1 MKRYLIQLIEN
12 SPNRRISYHEFMEAA
27 LYAPVLGYYQRSQEK
42 IGKAGDFYTSG
53 NLGDAFG
60 RGLGRWF
67 IHLFKEHGVP
77 LHIMEV
83 GAGSGKLAHDI
94 MQFIKENEPRIWEQ
108 LSYTAVETSPFH
120 KQLHMRRMADT
131 KQAVM
136 ADNLESI
143 SEIKGIIF
151 SNELFDAL
159 PVHLIEMTDGV
170 LTEVFITHRHGRFME
185 ERAPL
190 ENQEIIQYL
199 DEKKMILQEK
209 QRYEVPLEMIREYRK
224 MAERLASGILLT
236 IDYGYTDEEWKRAE
250 HHRGSLRGYYR
261 HAMTENVL
269 HDPGEKDLT
278 THIHFDTLIKQGESF
293 GLEQDKL
300 YSQTEF
306 LLKTGLLRELQDH
319 SEADPFSERNIHNR
333 AIRSLVTP
341 GGLSDHFRVLV
352 QMKNVEGKRPLFEM

>member
-1 MKRYLIQLIEN
+1 MEKYLMQLIEN

-94 MQFIKENEPRIWEQ
+94 MQYIKEKEPRIWEH
-108 LSYTAVETSPFH
+108 LSYTAVERSFFH
-120 KQLHMRRMADT
+120 KQLQMRRLDDT

-136 ADNLESI
+136 AGSLEAI
-143 SEIKGIIF
+143 SEVKGIIF

-159 PVHLIEMTDGV
+159 PVHLIEMTDGI
-170 LTEVFITHRHGRFME
+170 LTEVFITHSDGRFKE
-185 ERAPL
+185 ERVPL
-190 ENQEIIQYL
+190 ENQEIIRYL
-199 DEKKMILQEK
+199 EEKNLILQEK
-209 QRYEVPLEMIREYRK
+209 QRYEVPLEMVREYRK
-224 MAERLASGILLT
+224 MAECLVSGILLT
-236 IDYGYTDEEWKRAE
+236 IDYGYTDEEWKRVE

-261 HAMTENVL
+261 HTMAESVL
-269 HDPGEKDLT
+269 NDPGEMDMT

-319 SEADPFSERNIHNR
+319 SEADPFSERNTRNR
-333 AIRSLVTP
+333 AIRSLLTP

-352 QMKNVEGKRPLFEM
+352 QTKNIEGKRPLFEM